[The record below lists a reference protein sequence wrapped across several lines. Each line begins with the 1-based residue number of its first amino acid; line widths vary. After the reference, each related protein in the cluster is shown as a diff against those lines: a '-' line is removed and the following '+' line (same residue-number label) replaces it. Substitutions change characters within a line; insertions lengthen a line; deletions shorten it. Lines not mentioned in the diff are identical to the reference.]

1 MPIGLR
7 AKKKASQCLISL
19 FAPAV
24 SWRQKDSSSMQ
35 RKLLL
40 GANKL
45 QLDTE
50 RVTVRDSASNF
61 NTAASIECWLIV
73 LRLIGS
79 FRSRRRKAGTAQPT
93 DEPTFQLVF
102 CSTNL
107 PVLSHSF
114 DSCPA
119 TLIWGRPLGGN
130 ILGASNPEEFPQVVI
145 QPSKLFHSV
154 FYRIRMD
161 GVSRIV
167 RHLG

>member
-24 SWRQKDSSSMQ
+24 SWRQKDSGSMQ

-79 FRSRRRKAGTAQPT
+79 FRSRRRQRETAQPT
-93 DEPTFQLVF
+93 DRVYLSACFLFNGMTWPYCPGGSTLLRATTWAIQYHRQRAIPSYDASFWLRPTCL
-102 CSTNL
+102 
-107 PVLSHSF
+107 
-114 DSCPA
+114 
-119 TLIWGRPLGGN
+119 
-130 ILGASNPEEFPQVVI
+130 
-145 QPSKLFHSV
+145 LF
-154 FYRIRMD
+154 
-161 GVSRIV
+161 
-167 RHLG
+167 